1 MAYNWLSHAFPNPE
15 MVQPKR
21 KNSVAA
27 TSLPRDTRNR
37 GNQDPSQPLTEMQR
51 MFVHHLVHNKLNQTA
66 AARQAG
72 FRQPATSANALMR
85 NPKVLAAI
93 AEERAEYARASGMT
107 KRKVIEG
114 FSEAIDLARIK
125 ADPIAMIAGWREIGK
140 MCGFYEATKTK
151 VEVSVQGQVLI
162 QRLNTMSD
170 EELLALAEG
179 DPTVLEGEF
188 TIVDDQQP
196 ST

>member
-1 MAYNWLSHAFPNPE
+1 MA
-15 MVQPKR
+15 QPKR
-21 KNSVAA
+21 RNSVAA

-37 GNQDPSQPLTEMQR
+37 GGQDPSQPLTEKQR
-51 MFVHHLVHNKLNQTA
+51 LFVHHLVNNKLNQTA

-72 FRQPATSANALMR
+72 FNQPGTAANALMK

-93 AEERAEYARASGMT
+93 AEERLEYAKASGMT
-107 KRKVIEG
+107 KQKVIEG

-140 MCGFYEATKTK
+140 MCGFYEATKAK
-151 VEVSVQGQVLI
+151 IELSVQGQVLI

-179 DPTVLEGEF
+179 DPTVLEGEVRV
-188 TIVDDQQP
+188 IDDDSP
-196 ST
+196 SQ

>member
-1 MAYNWLSHAFPNPE
+1 M
-15 MVQPKR
+15 
-21 KNSVAA
+21 
-27 TSLPRDTRNR
+27 PRDTRNR
-37 GNQDPSQPLTEMQR
+37 GNQDPSQPLTEKQR
-51 MFVHHLVHNKLNQTA
+51 MFVHHLVHDKLNQTA

-72 FRQPATSANALMR
+72 FSQPGTAANALMK

-107 KRKVIEG
+107 KQKVIEG

-140 MCGFYEATKTK
+140 ICGFYEATKTK
-151 VEVSVQGQVLI
+151 IELSVQGQVLI
-162 QRLNTMSD
+162 QRLNSMSD

-179 DPTVLEGEF
+179 DPSVLEGEF
-188 TIVDDQQP
+188 TVVDDQQP
-196 ST
+196 SA

>member
-1 MAYNWLSHAFPNPE
+1 MAQS
-15 MVQPKR
+15 KR
-21 KNSVAA
+21 KNSMAA
-27 TSLPRDTRNR
+27 TELPRNR
-37 GNQDPSQPLTEMQR
+37 RGQDVSQPLTEMQR
-51 MFVHHLVHNKLNQTA
+51 MFVHHLVHDKLNQTA

-72 FRQPATSANALMR
+72 FHHPRTLACALMKS
-85 NPKVLAAI
+85 PKIIAAI
-93 AEERAEYARASGMT
+93 AEERLEYAKASGMT
-107 KRKVIEG
+107 KQKVIEG

-151 VEVSVQGQVLI
+151 IEVSMQGQVLI

-179 DPTVLEGEF
+179 DPSVLEGEF
-188 TIVDDQQP
+188 HVVDDASP
-196 ST
+196 SP

>member
-1 MAYNWLSHAFPNPE
+1 MA
-15 MVQPKR
+15 QPKR

-27 TSLPRDTRNR
+27 AELSRGTRNR
-37 GNQDPSQPLTEMQR
+37 GGQDPSQPLTEKQR
-51 MFVHHLVHNKLNQTA
+51 MFVHHLVHDKLNQTA
-66 AARQAG
+66 AARLAG
-72 FRQPATSANALMR
+72 FNQPATAANSLMK

-93 AEERAEYARASGMT
+93 AEERAEYAKASGMT

-114 FSEAIDLARIK
+114 FAEAIDLARIK
-125 ADPIAMIAGWREIGK
+125 ADPVAMIAGWREIGK

-170 EELLALAEG
+170 EELLALVEG
-179 DPTVLEGEF
+179 DPSILEGEF
-188 TIVDDQQP
+188 YVVDDA
-196 ST
+196 SSSS

>member
-1 MAYNWLSHAFPNPE
+1 MA
-15 MVQPKR
+15 QPKR
-21 KNSVAA
+21 RNSMAV
-27 TSLPRDTRNR
+27 TELPRDVRNR
-37 GNQDPSQPLTEMQR
+37 GGQDASQPLTEMQR
-51 MFVHHLVHNKLNQTA
+51 MFVQHLVHDKLNQTA

-72 FRQPATSANALMR
+72 FHQPGTSAHALMK

-93 AEERAEYARASGMT
+93 AEERLEYAKASGMT

-188 TIVDDQQP
+188 NVVDDASP
-196 ST
+196 SP

>member
-1 MAYNWLSHAFPNPE
+1 MA
-15 MVQPKR
+15 QPKR
-21 KNSVAA
+21 KNSTPPAA
-27 TSLPRDTRNR
+27 LGR
-37 GNQDPSQPLTEMQR
+37 GGMTVRGTQDASQPLTEMQR
-51 MFVHHLVHNKLNQTA
+51 AFVQHLVHDKLNQTA

-72 FRQPATSANALMR
+72 FNQPATSAHALMR

-93 AEERAEYARASGMT
+93 AEERLEYAKASGMT
-107 KRKVIEG
+107 KQKVIEG

-151 VEVSVQGQVLI
+151 IEVSVQGQVLI

-188 TIVDDQQP
+188 SVVDDAGSNP
-196 ST
+196 

>member
-1 MAYNWLSHAFPNPE
+1 MA
-15 MVQPKR
+15 QPKR
-21 KNSVAA
+21 RNS
-27 TSLPRDTRNR
+27 TPPSELPRNVRNR
-37 GNQDPSQPLTEMQR
+37 GGQDPSQPLTERQR
-51 MFVHHLVHNKLNQTA
+51 KFVHHLVNDKLNQTA

-72 FRQPATSANALMR
+72 FRQPGTTANALMK

-93 AEERAEYARASGMT
+93 AEERLEYAKASGMT
-107 KRKVIEG
+107 KQKVIEG
-114 FSEAIDLARIK
+114 FSEAIELARIK

-140 MCGFYEATKTK
+140 MCGFYEATKAK
-151 VEVSVQGQVLI
+151 IEVSVQGQMLV

-188 TIVDDQQP
+188 RVVDDA
-196 ST
+196 SASS

>member
-1 MAYNWLSHAFPNPE
+1 MA
-15 MVQPKR
+15 QPKR
-21 KNSVAA
+21 KNSMAV
-27 TSLPRDTRNR
+27 TELPRNVWSR
-37 GNQDPSQPLTEMQR
+37 GGQDASQPLTEKQR
-51 MFVHHLVHNKLNQTA
+51 MFVHHLVHDKLNQTA

-72 FRQPATSANALMR
+72 FRHPRTVACALMKS
-85 NPKVLAAI
+85 PKVLAAI
-93 AEERAEYARASGMT
+93 AEERLGYAKASGMT
-107 KRKVIEG
+107 KQKVVEG

-140 MCGFYEATKTK
+140 MCGFYEATKAK
-151 VEVSVQGQVLI
+151 IEVSVQGQVLI

-188 TIVDDQQP
+188 SVVDDASP
-196 ST
+196 SP

>member
-1 MAYNWLSHAFPNPE
+1 M
-15 MVQPKR
+15 PKR
-21 KNSVAA
+21 RNSIAA
-27 TSLPRDTRNR
+27 TELPRDTRNR

-72 FRQPATSANALMR
+72 FNQPGTSATALMK
-85 NPKVLAAI
+85 NPKIQRAI

-140 MCGFYEATKTK
+140 MCGFYEATKTEIK
-151 VEVSVQGQVLI
+151 VSVQGQVLI
-162 QRLNTMSD
+162 QRLNSMSD

-179 DPTVLEGEF
+179 DPSVLEGEF
-188 TIVDDQQP
+188 TVVDDQQP
-196 ST
+196 SA

>member
-1 MAYNWLSHAFPNPE
+1 MA
-15 MVQPKR
+15 QPKR

-27 TSLPRDTRNR
+27 SSLPRDTRNR
-37 GNQDPSQPLTEMQR
+37 GGQDPSQPLTEMQR

-72 FRQPATSANALMR
+72 FNQPGTAANALMK

-107 KRKVIEG
+107 KQKVVEG

-151 VEVSVQGQVLI
+151 IEVSVQGQVLI
-162 QRLNTMSD
+162 QRLNSMSD

-179 DPTVLEGEF
+179 DPSVLEGEF
-188 TIVDDQQP
+188 TIVDDQQ
-196 ST
+196 SSA